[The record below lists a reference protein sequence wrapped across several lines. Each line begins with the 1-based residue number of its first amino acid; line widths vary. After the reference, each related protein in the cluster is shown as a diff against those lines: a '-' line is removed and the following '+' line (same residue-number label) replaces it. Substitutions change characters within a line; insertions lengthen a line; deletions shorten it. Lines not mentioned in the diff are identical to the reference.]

1 MAILKILVHGA
12 LDRVCRKIL
21 AQWWGTIMYRLN
33 ISLIL
38 PNKSLGFPGSSGGKE
53 SACHEGDPV
62 LISGLGRSSEEGIGY
77 PLQYSWASIV
87 AQTAKNPPTMWETQ
101 VRSLGWEDPR
111 GRHCNP
117 LQYSCLE
124 KPHGQR
130 RLGGYRLWGHN
141 KSDTTEAT
149 KHMAHNKSSK

>member
-77 PLQYSWASIV
+77 PL
-87 AQTAKNPPTMWETQ
+87 
-101 VRSLGWEDPR
+101 
-111 GRHCNP
+111 
-117 LQYSCLE
+117 
-124 KPHGQR
+124 
-130 RLGGYRLWGHN
+130 
-141 KSDTTEAT
+141 
-149 KHMAHNKSSK
+149 

>member
-1 MAILKILVHGA
+1 MFTHKEQCLFLMAILKILVHGT

-77 PLQYSWASIV
+77 PLQYS
-87 AQTAKNPPTMWETQ
+87 
-101 VRSLGWEDPR
+101 
-111 GRHCNP
+111 
-117 LQYSCLE
+117 CLE
-124 KPHGQR
+124 NSVDCIVHGVTE
-130 RLGGYRLWGHN
+130 
-141 KSDTTEAT
+141 SDVTE
-149 KHMAHNKSSK
+149 